1 MKITV
6 GFFPNETSGSRIDMF
21 EFKPVPA
28 WQIKLFTAA
37 QLIQPILDTP
47 SLSSATRLALNGE
60 RIMRNA
66 EDQRAR
72 GELEIADAFRRR

>member
-1 MKITV
+1 
-6 GFFPNETSGSRIDMF
+6 MF

-47 SLSSATRLALNGE
+47 SIESPAVRLALRGE
-60 RIMRNA
+60 EIMQNA
-66 EDQRAR
+66 RDTAAR
-72 GELEIADAFRRR
+72 SELEISGAFRRG